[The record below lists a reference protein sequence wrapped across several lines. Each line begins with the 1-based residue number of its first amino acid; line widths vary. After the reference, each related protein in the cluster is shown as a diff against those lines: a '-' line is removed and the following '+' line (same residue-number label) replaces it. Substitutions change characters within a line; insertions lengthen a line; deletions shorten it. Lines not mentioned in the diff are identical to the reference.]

1 MCVLWLIPGLVAAQ
15 QSADDGEQRDTPRPL
30 VAVEVNIE
38 LAEINRALRASSES
52 FSEIS
57 ESFRIIAE
65 GGQLDPELQQQMQSV
80 MDNMDRLVE
89 LSNSSVDA
97 LPSLVERSRQQVVE
111 QGNRFFANLKFWSV
125 VTLVLLGVI
134 LAVAAVCFYYFVL
147 QPMQRTLLAV
157 TGDIRDMARAMETTS
172 KSLEVS
178 SEVHRDLLKMQRK
191 Q

>member
-1 MCVLWLIPGLVAAQ
+1 VLWIVPGLLAAQ
-15 QSADDGEQRDTPRPL
+15 PSADDSGEQDAPRPL

-38 LAEINRALRASSES
+38 LDEINRALATTSES
-52 FSEIS
+52 FTHIS

-65 GGQLDPELQQQMQSV
+65 GGQLDPELQQQMQA
-80 MDNMDRLVE
+80 MMQNMDRLVE

-97 LPSLVERSRQQVVE
+97 LPALVERSRQQVAE
-111 QGNRFFANLKFWSV
+111 QGNRFFASLKFWSV

-134 LAVAAVCFYYFVL
+134 LSVAVICFYYFVL
-147 QPMQRTLLAV
+147 RPMQNMLLAV

-178 SEVHRDLLKMQRK
+178 SEVHRDLLRMQGK